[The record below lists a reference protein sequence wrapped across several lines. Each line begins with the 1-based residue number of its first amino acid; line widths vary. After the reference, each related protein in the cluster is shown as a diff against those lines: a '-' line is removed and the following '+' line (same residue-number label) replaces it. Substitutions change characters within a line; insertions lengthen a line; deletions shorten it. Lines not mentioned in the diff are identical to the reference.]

1 MAKYLLKRLAQIV
14 VTLFVFLSLVF
25 FIVNAQP
32 GDVSNF
38 YALNPDVPP
47 ETRERLQDLFGVN
60 EPLWKQY
67 VVHLKNTLTGNFGI
81 SFSHYPRSVADV
93 IKERLPRT
101 LVLFVTAAVLSFYLG
116 FALGKVIAW
125 RRGGW
130 LEYTST
136 VGGVTLYTV
145 FTPWFGLM
153 MIWLFAFKAGWL
165 PIGKFLDPILWRDA
179 PVDANT
185 VFNRM
190 ILTAIIVSIALFVV
204 FVITARRRT
213 AGGRAVRAGGVAAAI
228 VAVIAVWAASGTAG
242 LAWDIVRHM
251 VLPVATL
258 TLISFAGTM
267 LLTRNSMLET
277 MREDF
282 VMAAR
287 AKGLPERDVR
297 DRHVARNALLPVVT
311 SFVFSLAFAVDGG
324 VITESIFSWPGMGQT
339 LVSAALAEDLPAG
352 RGRLR
357 LRRALRAGGASCG
370 RRPLRLPRPEDT
382 LLMRESQAPADV
394 SHGLWR
400 IRLTLATRSLRENW
414 ALFVE
419 TKIGLVG
426 LVIIGLYALLAR
438 RSPRPNEHHMG
449 AADLRSSDRVR
460 LRRDAPA
467 CPA

>member
-1 MAKYLLKRLAQIV
+1 MAKYLLKRTAQIL

-38 YALNPDVPP
+38 YALNPDIPP

-67 VVHLKNTLTGNFGI
+67 LTHVQNTFTGNFGI

-101 LVLFVTAAVLSFYLG
+101 VVLFMTAAVLSFYLG
-116 FALGKVIAW
+116 FALGKIIAW

-130 LEYTST
+130 FEYTTT
-136 VGGVTLYTV
+136 VGGVGLYTV

-153 MIWLFAFKAGWL
+153 MIWLFAFKAGWF
-165 PIGKFLDPILWRDA
+165 PIGKFLDPVLWRDA
-179 PVDANT
+179 PVDANS
-185 VFNRM
+185 VFSRM
-190 ILTAIIVSIALFVV
+190 ILTAIVVSIAV
-204 FVITARRRT
+204 FAVFLTTARKRM
-213 AGGRAVRAGGVAAAI
+213 ARAGLVRAAAI
-228 VAVIAVWAASGTAG
+228 VVATLAVIVVWLSSGSSVFA
-242 LAWDIVRHM
+242 LDIVRHM
-251 VLPVATL
+251 VLPVLTL

-297 DRHVARNALLPVVT
+297 DKHVARNALLPVVT
-311 SFVFSLAFAVDGG
+311 SFIFSLAFAVDGG

-339 LVSAALAEDLPAG
+339 LVSAALAEDLPLAV
-352 RGRLR
+352 
-357 LRRALRAGGASCG
+357 GAFVFVG
-370 RRPLRLPRPEDT
+370 LFVLVAH
-382 LLMRESQAPADV
+382 LVADV
-394 SHGLWR
+394 LYAYLDPR
-400 IRLTLATRSLRENW
+400 IR
-414 ALFVE
+414 
-419 TKIGLVG
+419 
-426 LVIIGLYALLAR
+426 Y
-438 RSPRPNEHHMG
+438 
-449 AADLRSSDRVR
+449 
-460 LRRDAPA
+460 
-467 CPA
+467 

>member
-1 MAKYLLKRLAQIV
+1 MAKYLLKRLAQIL
-14 VTLFVFLSLVF
+14 VTLFVFLTLVF

-67 VVHLKNTLTGNFGI
+67 LVHIRNTFTGNFGI

-93 IKERLPRT
+93 IMERLPRT
-101 LVLFVTAAVLSFYLG
+101 VVLFMTATALSFYLG
-116 FALGKVIAW
+116 FALGKVLAW

-130 LEYTST
+130 FEYTST

-165 PIGKFLDPILWRDA
+165 PIGKFLDPVLWRDA
-179 PVDANT
+179 PIDANS
-185 VFNRM
+185 VFNQM
-190 ILTAIIVSIALFVV
+190 ILTAIVVSVVVFIVFAITGQRRMGNARIIRIASIALASLAVAGVWISSGTVV
-204 FVITARRRT
+204 F
-213 AGGRAVRAGGVAAAI
+213 
-228 VAVIAVWAASGTAG
+228 
-242 LAWDIVRHM
+242 AWDILRHM
-251 VLPVATL
+251 VLPVVTL

-287 AKGLPERDVR
+287 AKGLTERAVR
-297 DRHVARNALLPVVT
+297 DKHVARNALLPVVT
-311 SFVFSLAFAVDGG
+311 SFIFSLAFAVDGG

-339 LVSAALAEDLPAG
+339 LVSATLTEDLPLAV
-352 RGRLR
+352 
-357 LRRALRAGGASCG
+357 GAFVFVG
-370 RRPLRLPRPEDT
+370 IFVLVAHLV
-382 LLMRESQAPADV
+382 ADV
-394 SHGLWR
+394 LYAYHDPR
-400 IRLTLATRSLRENW
+400 IR
-414 ALFVE
+414 
-419 TKIGLVG
+419 
-426 LVIIGLYALLAR
+426 Y
-438 RSPRPNEHHMG
+438 
-449 AADLRSSDRVR
+449 
-460 LRRDAPA
+460 
-467 CPA
+467 

>member
-1 MAKYLLKRLAQIV
+1 MGKYLLKRTAQILL
-14 VTLFVFLSLVF
+14 TLFVFLSLVF

-67 VVHLKNTLTGNFGI
+67 LTHLRNTFTGNFGI

-101 LVLFVTAAVLSFYLG
+101 VVLFMTATVLSFYLG
-116 FALGKVIAW
+116 FALGKIVAW

-130 LEYTST
+130 FEYTST
-136 VGGVTLYTV
+136 VGGVALYTV

-153 MIWLFAFKAGWL
+153 MIWLFAFKAGWF
-165 PIGKFLDPILWRDA
+165 PIGKFLDPVLWRDA
-179 PVDANT
+179 PIDANS

-190 ILTAIIVSIALFVV
+190 ILTAIVASVAV
-204 FVITARRRT
+204 FAVFLLTARK
-213 AGGRAVRAGGVAAAI
+213 RADSARLIRAASLAAATL
-228 VAVIAVWAASGTAG
+228 AVPGVWLATGTAVF
-242 LAWDIVRHM
+242 AWDIVRHM
-251 VLPVATL
+251 VLPVLTL

-297 DRHVARNALLPVVT
+297 DKHVARNALLPVVT
-311 SFVFSLAFAVDGG
+311 SFIFSLAFAVDGG

-339 LVSAALAEDLPAG
+339 LVSATLSEDLPLAV
-352 RGRLR
+352 
-357 LRRALRAGGASCG
+357 GAFVFVG
-370 RRPLRLPRPEDT
+370 MFVLVAHLV
-382 LLMRESQAPADV
+382 ADI
-394 SHGLWR
+394 LYAYLDPR
-400 IRLTLATRSLRENW
+400 IR
-414 ALFVE
+414 
-419 TKIGLVG
+419 
-426 LVIIGLYALLAR
+426 Y
-438 RSPRPNEHHMG
+438 
-449 AADLRSSDRVR
+449 
-460 LRRDAPA
+460 
-467 CPA
+467 

>member
-1 MAKYLLKRLAQIV
+1 MAKYLLKRTAQIL
-14 VTLFVFLSLVF
+14 VTLFVFLTLVF

-67 VVHLKNTLTGNFGI
+67 LVHIKNTFTGNFGI

-93 IKERLPRT
+93 IMERLPRT
-101 LVLFVTAAVLSFYLG
+101 IVLFMTATALSFYLG
-116 FALGKVIAW
+116 FALGKVLAW

-130 LEYTST
+130 FEYTST

-165 PIGKFLDPILWRDA
+165 PIGKFLDPVLWREA
-179 PVDANT
+179 PIDANT
-185 VFNRM
+185 VFNQM
-190 ILTAIIVSIALFVV
+190 ILTAFVVSIVVFAV
-204 FVITARRRT
+204 FVITGQRRMGNARIIRIASIALASLAV
-213 AGGRAVRAGGVAAAI
+213 AG
-228 VAVIAVWAASGTAG
+228 VWISSGTVVF
-242 LAWDIVRHM
+242 AWDILRHM
-251 VLPVATL
+251 VLPVVTL

-287 AKGLPERDVR
+287 AKGLPERAVR
-297 DRHVARNALLPVVT
+297 DKHVARNALLPVVT
-311 SFVFSLAFAVDGG
+311 SFIFSLAFAVDGG

-339 LVSAALAEDLPAG
+339 LVSATLTEDLPLAV
-352 RGRLR
+352 
-357 LRRALRAGGASCG
+357 GAFVFVG
-370 RRPLRLPRPEDT
+370 IFVLVAHLV
-382 LLMRESQAPADV
+382 ADV
-394 SHGLWR
+394 LYAYLDPR
-400 IRLTLATRSLRENW
+400 IR
-414 ALFVE
+414 
-419 TKIGLVG
+419 
-426 LVIIGLYALLAR
+426 Y
-438 RSPRPNEHHMG
+438 
-449 AADLRSSDRVR
+449 
-460 LRRDAPA
+460 
-467 CPA
+467 

>member
-1 MAKYLLKRLAQIV
+1 MAKYLLKRSAQIL
-14 VTLFVFLSLVF
+14 VTLFVFLTLVF

-67 VVHLKNTLTGNFGI
+67 LVHIRNTFTGNFGV

-93 IKERLPRT
+93 IMERLPRT
-101 LVLFVTAAVLSFYLG
+101 VVLFMTATALSFYLG
-116 FALGKVIAW
+116 FALGKVLAW

-130 LEYTST
+130 FEYTST

-165 PIGKFLDPILWRDA
+165 PIGKFLAPVLWREA
-179 PVDANT
+179 PIDANT
-185 VFNRM
+185 VFNQM
-190 ILTAIIVSIALFVV
+190 ILTAFVVSIVVFAV
-204 FVITARRRT
+204 FVITGQRRIGNARIIRI
-213 AGGRAVRAGGVAAAI
+213 ASIVLASLAVVGV
-228 VAVIAVWAASGTAG
+228 WFSSGTAVY
-242 LAWDIVRHM
+242 AWDIVRHM
-251 VLPVATL
+251 VLPVVTL

-287 AKGLPERDVR
+287 AKGLTERAVR
-297 DRHVARNALLPVVT
+297 DKHVARNALLPVVT
-311 SFVFSLAFAVDGG
+311 SFIFSLAFAVDGG

-339 LVSAALAEDLPAG
+339 LVSATLTEDLPLAV
-352 RGRLR
+352 
-357 LRRALRAGGASCG
+357 GAFVFVG
-370 RRPLRLPRPEDT
+370 IFVLVAHLV
-382 LLMRESQAPADV
+382 ADI
-394 SHGLWR
+394 LYAYLDPR
-400 IRLTLATRSLRENW
+400 IR
-414 ALFVE
+414 
-419 TKIGLVG
+419 
-426 LVIIGLYALLAR
+426 Y
-438 RSPRPNEHHMG
+438 
-449 AADLRSSDRVR
+449 
-460 LRRDAPA
+460 
-467 CPA
+467 

>member
-1 MAKYLLKRLAQIV
+1 MAKYLLKRSAQILA
-14 VTLFVFLSLVF
+14 TLFVFLSLVF

-67 VVHLKNTLTGNFGI
+67 IVHIRNTFTGNFGI

-93 IKERLPRT
+93 IMERLPRT
-101 LVLFVTAAVLSFYLG
+101 VVLFMTATALSFYLG
-116 FALGKVIAW
+116 FALGKVVAW

-130 LEYTST
+130 FEYTST
-136 VGGVTLYTV
+136 VSGVTLYTV

-165 PIGKFLDPILWRDA
+165 PIGKFLDPVLWRDA
-179 PVDANT
+179 PVDANS
-185 VFNRM
+185 VFTRM
-190 ILTAIIVSIALFVV
+190 ILTAFVVSIVVFGVFVVTAQRRMSRARLMRIVSIALASLVV
-204 FVITARRRT
+204 
-213 AGGRAVRAGGVAAAI
+213 
-228 VAVIAVWAASGTAG
+228 VAVWIASGTAVF
-242 LAWDIVRHM
+242 AWDILRHM
-251 VLPVATL
+251 VLPVVTL

-297 DRHVARNALLPVVT
+297 DKHVARNALLPVVT
-311 SFVFSLAFAVDGG
+311 SFIFSLAFAVDGG

-339 LVSAALAEDLPAG
+339 LVSATLTEDLPLAV
-352 RGRLR
+352 
-357 LRRALRAGGASCG
+357 GAFVFVG
-370 RRPLRLPRPEDT
+370 VFVLIAHLV
-382 LLMRESQAPADV
+382 ADI
-394 SHGLWR
+394 LYAYLDPR
-400 IRLTLATRSLRENW
+400 IR
-414 ALFVE
+414 
-419 TKIGLVG
+419 
-426 LVIIGLYALLAR
+426 Y
-438 RSPRPNEHHMG
+438 
-449 AADLRSSDRVR
+449 
-460 LRRDAPA
+460 
-467 CPA
+467 

>member
-1 MAKYLLKRLAQIV
+1 MAKYLLRRTAQILI
-14 VTLFVFLSLVF
+14 TLFVFLSLVF

-47 ETRERLQDLFGVN
+47 ETRERLQDLFGIN

-67 VVHLKNTLTGNFGI
+67 LTHLGNTFSGNFGI

-101 LVLFVTAAVLSFYLG
+101 VVLFMTATVLSFYLG
-116 FALGKVIAW
+116 FALGKVVAW

-130 LEYTST
+130 FEYTST
-136 VGGVTLYTV
+136 VGGVALYTV

-153 MIWLFAFKAGWL
+153 MIWLFAFKAGWF
-165 PIGKFLDPILWRDA
+165 PIGKFLDPVLWRDA
-179 PVDANT
+179 PIDANS

-190 ILTAIIVSIALFVV
+190 ILTAIVASIAVFAV
-204 FVITARRRT
+204 FVITARRRM
-213 AGGRAVRAGGVAAAI
+213 GRARLVRIASLIVATL
-228 VAVIAVWAASGTAG
+228 AVIAVWFASGTAVF
-242 LAWDIVRHM
+242 AWDIVTHM
-251 VLPVATL
+251 VLPVLTL

-297 DRHVARNALLPVVT
+297 DKHVARNALLPVVT
-311 SFVFSLAFAVDGG
+311 SFIFSLAFAVDGG

-339 LVSAALAEDLPAG
+339 LVSAALSEDLPLAV
-352 RGRLR
+352 
-357 LRRALRAGGASCG
+357 GAFVFVG
-370 RRPLRLPRPEDT
+370 MFVLVAHLV
-382 LLMRESQAPADV
+382 ADI
-394 SHGLWR
+394 LYAYLDPR
-400 IRLTLATRSLRENW
+400 IR
-414 ALFVE
+414 
-419 TKIGLVG
+419 
-426 LVIIGLYALLAR
+426 Y
-438 RSPRPNEHHMG
+438 
-449 AADLRSSDRVR
+449 
-460 LRRDAPA
+460 
-467 CPA
+467 